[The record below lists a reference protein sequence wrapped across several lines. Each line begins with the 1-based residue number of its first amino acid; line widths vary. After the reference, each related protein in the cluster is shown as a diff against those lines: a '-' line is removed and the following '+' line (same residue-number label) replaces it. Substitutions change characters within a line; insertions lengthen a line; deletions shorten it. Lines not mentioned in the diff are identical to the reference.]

1 MSPARP
7 AGAAG
12 QRGGLDLLA
21 GNAGTGKQVL
31 LLHMSLAGRD
41 AVIGTSRL
49 TGAFL
54 PIRKAGTITADGG
67 GVIVTMPSVHEP
79 IPWPGFTR

>member
-21 GNAGTGKQVL
+21 GNAVIDKQVL
-31 LLHMSLAGRD
+31 LLKMSLAGRD
-41 AVIGTSRL
+41 AVIGTSL

-67 GVIVTMPSVHEP
+67 GVIVTMSSVHEL
-79 IPWPGFTR
+79 IPWPGFAR